1 MEDGGVIT
9 APTEELQQYLIKY
22 SDVPEAY
29 GGDNSDNY
37 SKIMYY

>member
-1 MEDGGVIT
+1 MEDGGILIT

-29 GGDNSDNY
+29 NNDNNDNY
-37 SKIMYY
+37 TKIK